1 METVRKQANTAPAPA
16 SLNRTMQYG
25 NNHTWIQFVSVN
37 VFKSY
42 YVVWKHSGSSVF
54 AEGES
59 MFKSYYVVWKPCK
72 DNYSL
77 LENTIV

>member
-1 METVRKQANTAPAPA
+1 METN
-16 SLNRTMQYG
+16 
-25 NNHTWIQFVSVN
+25 
-37 VFKSY
+37 
-42 YVVWKHSGSSVF
+42 GSSVF

-77 LENTIV
+77 LENTV